1 MSIGHTCQGSPQQS
15 SPSNCIACDLSG
27 VGAGHSTANYGQP
40 YSPHVGVEARRY
52 VQPYANAVH
61 PDVAWM
67 NQSLSSAP
75 RNPFGW
81 REEPSDDRYGM
92 QGGAPS
98 PGPGYPYPTS
108 LNISGPRLTAPP
120 AGGETR
126 QPAQPPQVAGHP
138 YPSNL
143 GQTQQRQTPA
153 NQQRRQQEAE
163 GIPSSKSGKRRC
175 KETLRSTHK

>member
-1 MSIGHTCQGSPQQS
+1 MSIRHTCQPQQS

-40 YSPHVGVEARRY
+40 YGPHPGVEAPRY
-52 VQPYANAVH
+52 VQPHGNAVH
-61 PDVAWM
+61 PDVSWM

-75 RNPFGW
+75 RNPFAW

-126 QPAQPPQVAGHP
+126 QPAQPPQVAGHQ
-138 YPSNL
+138 YPSDL

-163 GIPSSKSGKRRC
+163 GIPSSKSGKRRS
-175 KETLRSTHK
+175 KEPPRSTHK